1 MVQVRALRAP
11 KKQHKK
17 QRRRS
22 IPPTYRLG
30 VKDMQQQ
37 PQPQDPPPH
46 PVPRRVV
53 PWPRPPAHRRLA
65 GRSPTPQLITSGAR
79 PVQVPEITSE
89 FMENDVE
96 VVEELSQ
103 PPPIQAKSTPTGPGD
118 ITSTTDSEMSSA
130 NSLPVLDLSDELVH
144 LNNMHEEVA
153 REAKDYIARMN
164 IVGIFFESLEIGP
177 MGFGTVNSH
186 LIVYLYAYVI
196 SM

>member
-1 MVQVRALRAP
+1 MVRVRAPRAP
-11 KKQHKK
+11 KKQHQK

-22 IPPTYRLG
+22 VPPTYCLG
-30 VKDMQQQ
+30 VEEMQRQ

-46 PVPRRVV
+46 LVPRRVV

-65 GRSPTPQLITSGAR
+65 GRSPTPQLITSSAK

-89 FMENDVE
+89 FMEDNVE

-103 PPPIQAKSTPTGPGD
+103 PPPVQARSTPTGPGD

-144 LNNMHEEVA
+144 LNNVHEEVA
-153 REAKDYIARMN
+153 REAMDYIARMN
-164 IVGIFFESLEIGP
+164 TVGVFLESLEIGP
-177 MGFGTVNSH
+177 MGF
-186 LIVYLYAYVI
+186 
-196 SM
+196 